1 MKHIQK
7 GNAPAFFTDFLK
19 KEKPKEWADT
29 APIRSQLREYILE
42 HEQQGCCAY
51 TEIRISEDKAC
62 HIDHYH
68 TRNLFPDETF
78 NYVICWFHVMLKIMG
93 PNTKTNR

>member
-42 HEQQGCCAY
+42 HESC
-51 TEIRISEDKAC
+51 S
-62 HIDHYH
+62 
-68 TRNLFPDETF
+68 
-78 NYVICWFHVMLKIMG
+78 
-93 PNTKTNR
+93 